1 MAGKLFPH
9 NEMLTGPGIPVGI
22 LREGAELI
30 LALLEKSIS

>member
-9 NEMLTGPGIPVGI
+9 NEMLTGAGIPVGI

-30 LALLEKSIS
+30 LAVLKKSIS